1 MKNVSTIV
9 FLLSLLAVFAPLSAV
24 GQSQSENL
32 QAYAYGSAI
41 DLQGGFAA
49 VPFTIK
55 GEARTASGVSTGGE
69 SLLRYSYYFGRHFG
83 IFASFSTDW
92 TNLMG
97 SDFFRTVNR
106 ADGQKYKYDPNSY
119 DYMNVNLAAFIVGAG
134 YRYDFGQW
142 SLRPR
147 IGIGYGSYYMD
158 VFSYNRF
165 RRDDPTNKPV
175 HIEYEAGSKD
185 YDYLVST
192 KGEISGQSS
201 FVGFAG
207 VQITYTIR
215 RHFYFSAE
223 VGFKCI
229 ARGEPNVIVREYDLK
244 SAYNPE
250 NWSEAV
256 GLNAYRDSFT
266 YDRDTYRTSYS
277 SVPATMFNVNIG
289 IGWNIGKNRNVTGK
303 YLKK

>member
-32 QAYAYGSAI
+32 QAYAYGSAN

-49 VPFTIK
+49 VPFIIK
-55 GEARTASGVSTGGE
+55 GEARTASGISTGGE
-69 SLLRYSYYFGRHFG
+69 SLMRYSYYFGRHFG

-97 SDFFRTVNR
+97 SDFLRTVNR

-158 VFSYNRF
+158 AFSYNRF

-192 KGEISGQSS
+192 KGEISGLAASWVLQEFRLHIRYAVTSIS
-201 FVGFAG
+201 LQKSVSNALPG
-207 VQITYTIR
+207 VNQMSLYANMTWNLLIIR
-215 RHFYFSAE
+215 KIGPR
-223 VGFKCI
+223 
-229 ARGEPNVIVREYDLK
+229 L
-244 SAYNPE
+244 
-250 NWSEAV
+250 
-256 GLNAYRDSFT
+256 
-266 YDRDTYRTSYS
+266 
-277 SVPATMFNVNIG
+277 SV
-289 IGWNIGKNRNVTGK
+289 
-303 YLKK
+303 